1 MILLSH
7 ITTTFQFNSVQF
19 GLFWSIWSSLD
30 YLDPVWSIRS
40 TSIQLGPIPSIS
52 VQFYPVRSISV
63 QFRPFSSVQS
73 NSVHL
78 GPLQFNRSNSAHL
91 AHFCQVRFI
100 WSTLIHFFDS
110 SRTQL
115 FLCGFKLDYT
125 IYMMRVELINNFPI
139 RGWRFLFLFF
149 YSLFSY
155 IVDSRKCL

>member
-7 ITTTFQFNSVQF
+7 STTTFQFNSVQF

-40 TSIQLGPIPSIS
+40 TSIQLGPIQSIS

-91 AHFCQVRFI
+91 AHFCQVRSI

-115 FLCGFKLDYT
+115 FLRGFKLDYT